1 MISCIDINFTSHG
14 NCFNNVSTYGFSN
27 IYGEFKNIKLLDN
40 SVGFITTGNIS
51 VIAENIEI
59 GENVSC
65 FTCDISPQNASYYI
79 TGTFSDIT
87 CGENS
92 YVFNSFG
99 KILGSYKNIKI
110 PNIGNM
116 FISSYDINGQFEN
129 ITGGGNSTYFSV
141 SLGDIRGTFKDINL
155 GIGSSIFTT
164 YDFLDGV
171 FENINLPTLDGTQAV
186 FISGL
191 TFSGTFSNINIGDV
205 SQSFWVSLIYVSYAY
220 SGWNAAS
227 YLAGDMK
234 DVKKDLP
241 KALIIGTLIV
251 TAIYVLLNYVFLY
264 STPASELAGVL
275 EIGHVSAS
283 HIFGAFFGKFMSLV
297 IAFLLVSSIS
307 AMIMAGPRIIKS
319 MGEDVPML
327 HFLAITNKNNVP
339 YLAVLL
345 QSAITV
351 ILILT
356 SQFNSVL
363 TFVGFSLSIFTFLTV
378 MSIFILRFK
387 KIENTSYKTWG
398 YPVTPIL
405 FLALNGFTI
414 YFVFINKTEESLW
427 GLLNLVIGASI
438 YFIGKQ
444 FSKNKHV

>member
-1 MISCIDINFTSHG
+1 
-14 NCFNNVSTYGFSN
+14 
-27 IYGEFKNIKLLDN
+27 
-40 SVGFITTGNIS
+40 
-51 VIAENIEI
+51 
-59 GENVSC
+59 
-65 FTCDISPQNASYYI
+65 
-79 TGTFSDIT
+79 
-87 CGENS
+87 
-92 YVFNSFG
+92 
-99 KILGSYKNIKI
+99 
-110 PNIGNM
+110 
-116 FISSYDINGQFEN
+116 
-129 ITGGGNSTYFSV
+129 
-141 SLGDIRGTFKDINL
+141 
-155 GIGSSIFTT
+155 
-164 YDFLDGV
+164 
-171 FENINLPTLDGTQAV
+171 
-186 FISGL
+186 
-191 TFSGTFSNINIGDV
+191 
-205 SQSFWVSLIYVSYAY
+205 
-220 SGWNAAS
+220 
-227 YLAGDMK
+227 
-234 DVKKDLP
+234 
-241 KALIIGTLIV
+241 
-251 TAIYVLLNYVFLY
+251 
-264 STPASELAGVL
+264 
-275 EIGHVSAS
+275 
-283 HIFGAFFGKFMSLV
+283 MSLV

-339 YLAVLL
+339 YLAVIL

-378 MSIFILRFK
+378 MSIFILRYK

-398 YPVTPIL
+398 YPITPIL